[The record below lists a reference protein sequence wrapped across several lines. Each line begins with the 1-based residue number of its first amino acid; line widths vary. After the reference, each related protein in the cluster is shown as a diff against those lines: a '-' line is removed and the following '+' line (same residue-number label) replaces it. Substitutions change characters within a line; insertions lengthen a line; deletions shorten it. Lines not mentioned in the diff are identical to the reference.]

1 MRQHPRIRKRIISV
15 ALLLV
20 LAGSLLTASAQHST
34 YKIAVL
40 ASLYLDS
47 SFDAGDN
54 YRLGAGYPKYA
65 IPGLEFMEGAR
76 MALDTLQTQGN
87 SLEYHLYDTRAA
99 DQSVTQLIATHR
111 LDSIQLLI
119 GSVSGSDYRM
129 LAEFAKIKNIPFISA
144 TYPNEGGVTAN
155 PFVVI
160 LNPTLYT
167 HCQAIYHFILKNHP
181 THQLLYIRRPGA
193 MEDLLENYFKR
204 LNAGEGKPLLHIQT
218 INVSDSVTIAQLQ
231 PYMDSDRHTVLI
243 AGSLD
248 ETFGASLVRACN
260 TLKESYPM
268 TLIGMPTW
276 EGIRALQGPEL
287 RQMSYLLTTSFILP
301 DLDSTTAARSM
312 AARFSA
318 LTNTMPGD
326 MAYRG
331 YESTYLFTSLL
342 LRYQGN
348 MMSHIGETYYQTY
361 TGFDI
366 KPVQAGAGST
376 IPDYFE
382 NKHIYILRKQN
393 GSVIKME

>member
-129 LAEFAKIKNIPFISA
+129 LAEFAKIKRDMRQYKLNLSYSVNNNNNIYRFIFGISGLKRFKTFNLKKIISA
-144 TYPNEGGVTAN
+144 LLKSLVFCSTIICKPD
-155 PFVVI
+155 VI
-160 LNPTLYT
+160 
-167 HCQAIYHFILKNHP
+167 K
-181 THQLLYIRRPGA
+181 
-193 MEDLLENYFKR
+193 
-204 LNAGEGKPLLHIQT
+204 LNAK
-218 INVSDSVTIAQLQ
+218 
-231 PYMDSDRHTVLI
+231 LI
-243 AGSLD
+243 S
-248 ETFGASLVRACN
+248 
-260 TLKESYPM
+260 
-268 TLIGMPTW
+268 
-276 EGIRALQGPEL
+276 
-287 RQMSYLLTTSFILP
+287 
-301 DLDSTTAARSM
+301 
-312 AARFSA
+312 
-318 LTNTMPGD
+318 
-326 MAYRG
+326 
-331 YESTYLFTSLL
+331 
-342 LRYQGN
+342 
-348 MMSHIGETYYQTY
+348 
-361 TGFDI
+361 
-366 KPVQAGAGST
+366 
-376 IPDYFE
+376 
-382 NKHIYILRKQN
+382 
-393 GSVIKME
+393 